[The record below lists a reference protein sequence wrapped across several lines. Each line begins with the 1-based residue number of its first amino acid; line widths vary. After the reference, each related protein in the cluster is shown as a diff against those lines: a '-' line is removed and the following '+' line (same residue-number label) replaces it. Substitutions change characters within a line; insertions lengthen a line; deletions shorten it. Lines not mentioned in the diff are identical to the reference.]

1 MRCAASACRRSSLRS
16 IPVGRSNSRTLRA
29 HERRDELQPLADRRG
44 FRFSERPCNVQVM
57 MRIGIRLAISG
68 LVLASIIVSAIGVH
82 VLWWR
87 TAEANSHTLAATI
100 NAQIVSAVQKEL
112 TAITT
117 QARAAHTAIRTLFL
131 QNVLET
137 READKREFVFLS
149 QLQSQQSISWVAFG
163 WPNGDFFAAHKLGDL
178 GLEMMEIARVDGVVK
193 RRIDEY
199 QVVVG
204 DIEFQ
209 KRRFEN
215 TDYKVID
222 QDWYKKGIQADE
234 PSWFEVTAFP
244 IGIRPSIAYVG
255 PIDVYQKRQG
265 VLAVIIENTRLA
277 QFLSQLS
284 VGKTGAAFIL
294 GRDGTTIAAPDPDAD
309 EVNMQR
315 SDQPLLPVA
324 LGAIKQAGSSPGDDK
339 TARRVRFL
347 AGGNAYAVSLTPLTF
362 PGWTL
367 ATVIPEAEFLGP
379 IETTIQRLLIG
390 LAVLILAA
398 GVLSAWLAR
407 RVIAQ
412 PLITVVDELGHVER
426 FELDQVRRH
435 PSRLAEL
442 ENLSNAIA
450 DMAAG
455 LAAFRK
461 YIPAD
466 LVKMLVNEG
475 IEPHPGG
482 SIRSLTVLFADI
494 AGFTGLSERLGD
506 RIIPV
511 LSRYLDTMSR
521 EVSAHG
527 GTIDKFIGDAVMAFW
542 GAPAANA
549 DHAVDACRAALAC
562 QRALAASGLADD
574 QGRPLKMRIGINS
587 GDMLVGNIGS
597 EFRLNYT
604 VIGDAVNVA
613 SRLEGVNKEY
623 GTDIII
629 GEETRRLAGDR
640 VHVRELDRLMVY
652 GREGGLAIYEL
663 IDVPEHEAKPP
674 SWIALYESGLAAYRA
689 RDFDA
694 AVMFFQKL
702 LAVRPDDAPGRI
714 MLERCEKFIDCPPDG
729 EWEATNAMKVK

>member
-1 MRCAASACRRSSLRS
+1 M
-16 IPVGRSNSRTLRA
+16 
-29 HERRDELQPLADRRG
+29 
-44 FRFSERPCNVQVM
+44 M

-117 QARAAHTAIRTLFL
+117 EARAAHTAIRTLFL

-137 READKREFVFLS
+137 REAYKRGFVFLS

-178 GLEMMEIARVDGVVK
+178 GLEMMEIAPVDGVVK
-193 RRIDEY
+193 RRVDQY

-204 DIEFQ
+204 DIQFE

-215 TDYKVID
+215 TDYVVTD
-222 QDWYKKGIQADE
+222 QEWYREGIKNDE
-234 PSWFEVTAFP
+234 PGWFEMTAHP
-244 IGIRPSIAYVG
+244 VGLRPSIAYAG
-255 PIDVYQKRQG
+255 PVDVYQKRQG

-324 LGAIKQAGSSPGDDK
+324 QGALKQAGGWSGGDEK

-412 PLITVVDELGHVER
+412 PLITVVDELRHVER

-466 LVKMLVNEG
+466 LVKMLVSEG

-506 RIIPV
+506 RIIPL
-511 LSRYLDTMSR
+511 LSSYLDTMSR

-549 DHAVDACRAALAC
+549 NHAVDACRAALAC

-674 SWIALYESGLAAYRA
+674 SWVALYESGLAAYRA
-689 RDFDA
+689 RDFA
-694 AVMFFQKL
+694 GATTFFRQL
-702 LAVRPDDAPGRI
+702 LDVRASDQPARI
-714 MLERCEKFIDCPPDG
+714 MLERCSGFLKSPPGAD
-729 EWEATNAMKVK
+729 WEATNAMKVK